1 MNKLYVGGLEWGIR
15 DDALRE
21 AFEVHGE
28 VTEAKV
34 ILDRE
39 TGRSRGFGFVTFSS
53 DDDAEKALELNETEL
68 NGRTIKVNF
77 AKERSNNRNGG
88 GNRYGGGGGGG
99 GGGYN
104 RW

>member
-15 DDALRE
+15 DEALRE

-39 TGRSRGFGFVTFSS
+39 TGRSRGFGFVTYNS
-53 DDDAEKALELNETEL
+53 DDDAEKALAMNETEL
-68 NGRTIKVNF
+68 NGRTIRVNF
-77 AKERSNNRNGG
+77 AKERSGGNGGGRG
-88 GNRYGGGGGGG
+88 GNRYGNG